1 MTIKRLV
8 QVVFAGLLLIAV
20 LTSLIVW
27 WARNSRRELV
37 EIERSLFVSY
47 KLADELR
54 QTSDDLTRFA
64 RTYVVTG
71 DPKYEQYFRDVLAIR
86 GGTKP
91 RPQHSERVYWDFV
104 ADQGKAPR
112 PSGAPVALL
121 DLMQEAGFTEEELSK
136 LHQAEATS
144 DALVQIEETAM
155 HAVKGQFRDASGA
168 FTVTGPPDQ
177 ATAIRLMH
185 DAAYHR
191 EKARIMAP
199 IDDFLGMVD
208 GRAQARLDV
217 FLRDTAYAYR
227 FMQSLL
233 AIYLGILAVSYAIL
247 RRRLPG

>member
-1 MTIKRLV
+1 M
-8 QVVFAGLLLIAV
+8 FAGLLLIAV

-27 WARNSRRELV
+27 WARNSRRDLV

-71 DPKYEQYFRDVLAIR
+71 DPRYEEYFWDVLAIR
-86 GGTKP
+86 GGTKA

-104 ADQGKAPR
+104 VDQGRPPR
-112 PSGAPVALL
+112 PSTAPAALL
-121 DLMQEAGFTEEELSK
+121 DLMEQAGFTEEELSK
-136 LHQAEATS
+136 LRQAETTS

-155 HAVKGQFRDASGA
+155 HAMKGQFRDASGA
-168 FTVTGPPDQ
+168 FTVSGPPDQ

-185 DAAYHR
+185 DPAYHR

-199 IDDFLGMVD
+199 IDEFLGMVD
-208 GRAQARLDV
+208 DRAHARLDA
-217 FLRDTAYAYR
+217 FTRDTAFAYR
-227 FMQSLL
+227 LMQSLL
-233 AIYLGILAVSYAIL
+233 AIFFGIVAVSYGVL
-247 RRRLPG
+247 RPRLPG

>member
-8 QVVFAGLLLIAV
+8 QVLFAGLLLVAA

-27 WARNSRRELV
+27 WARDSRRDLV

-64 RTYVVTG
+64 RTYVVSG
-71 DPKYEQYFRDVLAIR
+71 DPRFEQYFRDVLAIR
-86 GGTKP
+86 GGTMP
-91 RPQHSERVYWDFV
+91 RPVHSERIYWDFFV
-104 ADQGKAPR
+104 DEGRAPR
-112 PSGAPVALL
+112 PSTAPVPLL
-121 DLMQEAGFTEEELSK
+121 QLMEQEGFTDEELSK
-136 LHQAEATS
+136 LRQAEATS

-155 HAVKGQFRDASGA
+155 HAMKGKFRDASGA
-168 FTVTGPPDQ
+168 FTVSGSPDQ

-199 IDDFLGMVD
+199 IDEFLGMVD
-208 GRAQARLDV
+208 DRANARLDA
-217 FLRDTAYAYR
+217 FHRDTAFAFR
-227 FMQSLL
+227 LIQGLL
-233 AIYLGILAVSYAIL
+233 VIFVAIVAASYAIL